1 MDSTLVPYFLP
12 NNLNEKALKDY
23 IIKSNNID
31 LHYVARNEQ
40 GTPTLILIH
49 GLTANAHA
57 FDGLVSHGL
66 ADTFHFISPDL
77 RGRGL
82 SSKPAFHY
90 GLEDHAKDILGL
102 LDQLKI
108 EKALLGGHS
117 YGGLL
122 STYIAANY
130 PDRVEK
136 LIIIDAAAQ
145 MNPNAPAM
153 LGPTLSRL
161 DKTFPSYAAFLEEMK
176 AAPQNTFW
184 DEDMEQY
191 YKADAHER
199 EDGTVNPYP
208 NLSNIIEVAT
218 GVASEPWVETFEK
231 VKQPSLLIN
240 GLDNYTMDE
249 PLLPDFKAEETVE
262 LMQNCKYVAVDG
274 NHHTMLYGDN
284 AKAVVKAIKSFL
296 L

>member
-1 MDSTLVPYFLP
+1 MT
-12 NNLNEKALKDY
+12 DY
-23 IIKSNNID
+23 TIATNNIE
-31 LHYVARNEQ
+31 LHYVEYHPK
-40 GTPTLILIH
+40 GKPTLVLMH

-66 ADTFHFISPDL
+66 TKHFRLISPDL

-90 GLEDHAKDILGL
+90 GLEDHARDILGL
-102 LDQLKI
+102 LDHLGI

-117 YGGLL
+117 YGALL
-122 STYIAANY
+122 SVYIAANY
-130 PDRVEK
+130 PERVEK
-136 LIIIDAAAQ
+136 LVILDAAAE

-161 DKTFPSYAAFLEEMK
+161 DKTFPSYASFLEEMK

-184 DEDMEQY
+184 DKDMESY
-191 YKADAHER
+191 YKADAHVR
-199 EDGTVNPYP
+199 EDGTANPYP

-218 GVASEPWVETFEK
+218 GVAQQPWTQTFEC
-231 VKQPSLLIN
+231 VTQPAVLIN
-240 GLDNYTMDE
+240 GQDNYTMDE
-249 PLLPDFKAEETVE
+249 PLLPDFKAKETVG
-262 LMQNCKYVAVDG
+262 LMASCHYVAVDG
-274 NHHTMLYGDN
+274 NHQTMLYGDN
-284 AKAVVKAIKSFL
+284 AAQVVRAIEAFL

>member
-1 MDSTLVPYFLP
+1 MTEHF
-12 NNLNEKALKDY
+12 
-23 IIKSNNID
+23 IKSNNID
-31 LHYVARNEQ
+31 LHFLEHHIKGN
-40 GTPTLILIH
+40 PTLILMH

-57 FDGLVSHGL
+57 FDGLLANGL
-66 ADTFHFISPDL
+66 DKHFRFISPDL

-82 SSKPAFHY
+82 SSKPAFRY
-90 GLEDHAKDILGL
+90 TLEDHAKDILGM
-102 LDQLKI
+102 LDYLNI

-122 STYIAANY
+122 TTYIAANY

-136 LIIIDAAAQ
+136 LIILDAAAE

-161 DKTFPSYAAFLEEMK
+161 DKTFPNYETYLAEMK

-184 DEDMEQY
+184 DKDMESY
-191 YKADAHER
+191 YKADGFVR

-218 GVASEPWVETFEK
+218 CVARQPWIETFER
-231 VKQPSLLIN
+231 VKQPTLLIN
-240 GLDNYTMDE
+240 AVDDYTLGE
-249 PLLPDFKAEETVE
+249 PLLPDFKAKETVE
-262 LMQNCKYVAVDG
+262 LMKDAKYVAVDG
-274 NHHTMLYGDN
+274 NHQTMLYGDN
-284 AKAVVKAIKSFL
+284 AKHIVKAIESFL